1 MTNQNPIHI
10 IGQNEY
16 RLMSFLDI
24 LIPSLPGFCIYF
36 FIFIITVAFSQPSQF
51 KVALQ
56 SFHVSELQGT
66 FMYRFINEFN
76 NIINTQLANEV
87 AVYIFW
93 SAVATGVYIVAS
105 RLTKNVNE
113 FAEDLKLRDYMWPKG
128 DDKNEPLKA
137 SIERLVMRIA
147 MVALFV
153 VYIFKIVPLLANIW
167 KGSDLTLKLNSH
179 SIKELILLFVI
190 EILFLHLAVVIIRL
204 FLLKRRIIND

>member
-1 MTNQNPIHI
+1 
-10 IGQNEY
+10 
-16 RLMSFLDI
+16 
-24 LIPSLPGFCIYF
+24 
-36 FIFIITVAFSQPSQF
+36 
-51 KVALQ
+51 
-56 SFHVSELQGT
+56 
-66 FMYRFINEFN
+66 MYRFINEFN

-153 VYIFKIVPLLANIW
+153 VYIFK
-167 KGSDLTLKLNSH
+167 
-179 SIKELILLFVI
+179 
-190 EILFLHLAVVIIRL
+190 
-204 FLLKRRIIND
+204 